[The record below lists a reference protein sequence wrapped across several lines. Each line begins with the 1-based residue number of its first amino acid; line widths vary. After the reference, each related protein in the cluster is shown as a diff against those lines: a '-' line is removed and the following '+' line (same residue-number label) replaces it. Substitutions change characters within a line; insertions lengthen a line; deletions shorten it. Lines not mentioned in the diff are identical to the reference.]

1 MKKKIFIFILFLF
14 VFSDIFSN
22 ALDED
27 CAYLETLL
35 SDVAIDMSLAL
46 EEKNLTSK
54 DVINDIKSIYKKT
67 ASKKVEFDK
76 KAFASAISESY
87 AKFSNINGH
96 VSVYDVSG
104 DNFYVPFSHQFVYY
118 SDIYFIKE
126 NDSYVVYESYKKIKK
141 GMRYTGS
148 TDNLLKTIHDNQILY
163 RFGTFSS
170 NFIKNCLILV
180 ENKEYK
186 VPVFG
191 DTGSIKNRK
200 DYDFQKID
208 DSIYLKIEECNY
220 SDKTKEK
227 QFFEDSAKIIKE
239 FKNTNSIIFDFRNN
253 LGGLPRYLDQ
263 FTYAL
268 IYDEKTKD
276 NDSKFS
282 EWRLDLYAGEK
293 LINTK
298 SMLDRLRLNGRTS
311 SDLINYRLANLDK
324 KYIEDVEDK
333 QVIVT
338 PWYKEKIYVLINPLT
353 CSAAEDFILQLK
365 RLFGQNVIIIGQ
377 NSNGCLDFI
386 DPYKFSLPNSKIQIK
401 LSTTDFRKSK
411 LLTEEC
417 WNGDTCGVFPDYW
430 CEPKDIITVLSCL
443 TQNKN
448 LKNFIKL

>member
-87 AKFSNINGH
+87 AKYSNANGH
-96 VSVYDVSG
+96 VSVLNASG
-104 DNFYVPFSHQFVYY
+104 NDFFVPFEPHYFHF
-118 SDIYFIKE
+118 SDVFFIKE
-126 NDSYVVYESYKKIKK
+126 KNSFVVYKNHKKIKK

-148 TDNLLKTIHDNQILY
+148 TDNLFKTVHDNQTLFRY
-163 RFGTFSS
+163 GTLSS
-170 NFIKNCLILV
+170 TIIKKCLIPI
-180 ENKEYK
+180 EDKEYK
-186 VPVFG
+186 VSVSV
-191 DTGSIKNRK
+191 DVGSIKNRK

-208 DSIYLKIEECNY
+208 DSIYLKIEECHY
-220 SDKTKEK
+220 SDKAKEK

-293 LINTK
+293 LINTRT
-298 SMLDRLRLNGRTS
+298 MIDRLRLNGRTS
-311 SDLINYRLANLDK
+311 SDYIYYRLSNLDK
-324 KYIEDVEDK
+324 KYIDDVEDK
-333 QVIVT
+333 QIIVT
-338 PWYKEKIYVLINPLT
+338 PWYKGKIFVLINPLT
-353 CSAAEDFILQLK
+353 CSAPEDFILQLK

-377 NSNGCLDFI
+377 NSYGCLDFI
-386 DPYKFSLPNSKIQIK
+386 DPYNYFLPNSKVQ
-401 LSTTDFRKSK
+401 LRLCATDFRESK

-417 WNGDTCGVFPDYW
+417 WHGDTWGVFPDYW
-430 CEPKDIITVLSCL
+430 CEPKDIITVLSYL
-443 TQNKN
+443 TKNKN